1 MSKKIGIWGL
11 GVVGK
16 SAIPY
21 FHQNKYHIEALDKR
35 TPTPEEQQLLEYY
48 DVPFYTHDDLPQF
61 LERNDVILAACGID
75 LRPYSAYAHKWLS
88 ELDIFGQECTAPI
101 IAITGSVGKTTIT
114 HLLSELLK
122 DQGKKVFTGGNIGVG
137 LLDSISQA
145 NASDYVVL
153 ECSSFQLERSA
164 SFAPHVAICSNI
176 YPNHLDRHGTLENY
190 VVAKLQIFA
199 HQKKSDLLILP
210 FCLFE
215 SVANAI
221 KEERAI
227 CFFSVLEPE
236 QSALKK
242 LKNNHTLYFLHN
254 SSLMMRY
261 QTKCT
266 EIFDFM
272 KLPEVTYQDNIV
284 LLATTLHTLNIPLN
298 AFTKILDRQ
307 ALPKHRLEKI
317 ATINSVDFYDDSKAT
332 IPAST
337 LAALEKIT
345 GKPTILFLGGISKG
359 VNRQDLVAQVATK
372 VRFIYCFGKEAKEL
386 KRFCD
391 LYQIPALSCATL
403 DEAFGH
409 LPSLLQ
415 NNDQI
420 LFSPAGAS
428 YDLFADY
435 KERGNQF
442 RNLVEQLKKNS

>member
-1 MSKKIGIWGL
+1 MNKKIGIWGL

-16 SAIPY
+16 SAIAY
-21 FHQNKYHIEALDKR
+21 FYQKKYLIEALDKR
-35 TPTPEEQQLLEYY
+35 IPTPEEQQLLQQYGI
-48 DVPFYTHDDLPQF
+48 PFYQQDDLPQF
-61 LERNDVILAACGID
+61 LERNDLILAACGID
-75 LRPYSAYAHKWLS
+75 LRPYNSYAHKWLS
-88 ELDIFGQECTAPI
+88 ELDIFDQECTAPI

-137 LLDSISQA
+137 LLDSIGQA

-190 VVAKLQIFA
+190 VAAKWQIFA

-210 FCLFE
+210 LSLFE
-215 SVANAI
+215 SIPTAI

-227 CFFSVLEPE
+227 CFFSVREPE
-236 QSALKK
+236 QSTLKK
-242 LKNNHTLYFLHN
+242 LKNSDAFYFLHN
-254 SSLMMRY
+254 SSLMERY

-266 EIFDFM
+266 KIFDFM
-272 KLPEVTYQDNIV
+272 KIPEATYQENIL
-284 LLATTLHTLNIPLN
+284 LLATVLHMLNLPLN
-298 AFTKILDRQ
+298 TFATTLDRQ

-317 ATINSVDFYDDSKAT
+317 ASINSVDFYDDSKAT

-359 VNRQDLVAQVATK
+359 VNRQDLVAQVASK

-391 LYQIPALSCATL
+391 IYQIPALSCATL

-409 LPSLLQ
+409 LPLLLQ

-428 YDLFADY
+428 YDLFTDY
-435 KERGNQF
+435 KERGNHF